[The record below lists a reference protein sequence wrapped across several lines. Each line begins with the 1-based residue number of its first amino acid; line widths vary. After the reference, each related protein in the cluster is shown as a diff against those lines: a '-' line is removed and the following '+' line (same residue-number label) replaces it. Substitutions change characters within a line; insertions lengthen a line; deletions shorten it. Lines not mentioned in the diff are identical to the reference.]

1 MDINVIRSVSTLAPA
16 SQSVISDKAPPAS
29 IKREEVEGVKQL
41 TPDAAPPSDGQRGTF
56 VDLAA

>member
-29 IKREEVEGVKQL
+29 LKRGEVEGVKQL
-41 TPDAAPPSDGQRGTF
+41 TPDAAPPSDDQRGRI
-56 VDLAA
+56 VDIAA